1 VGLLFVEEL
10 HPIQTEAK
18 IDFTES
24 EAAMKKIRGAV
35 IGVGYLGTFHAQK
48 IATNSKSEL
57 VAVFDH
63 SPEQSKKVAETLKTN
78 SIQNLEDIAKTVDFV
93 TIAASTMA
101 HYELANFFLSKKIPV
116 LVEKP
121 IAATAELGLQLSEL
135 ADKNKTI
142 FSVGHIERF
151 NPAYEYLKQNFADTK
166 YLELNRLAPFR
177 VRGSDVSVL
186 HDLMIH
192 DMDLVNF
199 IFKQKIKSH
208 MICGHQLIR
217 QTVDDVSLRL
227 ELESGTQIT
236 IQNSRLCPQII
247 RNYRAIQKNCT
258 LFVNTATLEGEF
270 LYSDPS
276 NETLMRTEKIQ
287 IPKVDA
293 LALEIDHFIS
303 AVQGEKVVAIT
314 GYQATEALK
323 QIESYVQELNH

>member
-1 VGLLFVEEL
+1 
-10 HPIQTEAK
+10 
-18 IDFTES
+18 
-24 EAAMKKIRGAV
+24 MKKLRGAV

-48 IATNSKSEL
+48 LAANSKCEL

-63 SPEQSKKVAETLKTN
+63 SAEQSKKVAESLKTN
-78 SIQNLEDIAKTVDFV
+78 SVQNLDEIAKSVDFV
-93 TIAASTMA
+93 TIAASTQA
-101 HYELANFFLSKKIPV
+101 HFELAKFFLEKNIPV

-121 IAATAELGLQLSEL
+121 IAATAELGLKLTEL
-135 ADKNKTI
+135 ANKNKVI
-142 FSVGHIERF
+142 FSVGHVERF
-151 NPAYEYLKQNFADTK
+151 NPAYEYLKQNFNDTK

-199 IFKQKIKSH
+199 IFKQKIKKH
-208 MICGHQLIR
+208 MITGHNLIR
-217 QTVDDVSLRL
+217 STVDDVSLRL
-227 ELESGTQIT
+227 ELESGTQVA

-293 LALEIDHFIS
+293 LGLEIDHFIS
-303 AVQGEKVVAIT
+303 AVLGEKPVAIT
-314 GYQATEALK
+314 AFEATTALQ
-323 QIESYVQELNH
+323 QIEKFVQELSN

>member
-1 VGLLFVEEL
+1 
-10 HPIQTEAK
+10 
-18 IDFTES
+18 
-24 EAAMKKIRGAV
+24 MKKLKGAV

-48 IATNSKSEL
+48 IAANPRTEL

-63 SPEQSKKVAETLKTN
+63 SADQATKVADSLKTKAV
-78 SIQNLEDIAKTVDFV
+78 QNLDEIAKSVDFV
-93 TIAASTMA
+93 TIAASTQA
-101 HYELANFFLSKKIPV
+101 HYELAHFFLNKNIPT

-121 IAATAELGLQLSEL
+121 IAATAELGMKLTEL
-135 ADKNKTI
+135 ADKNKVI

-151 NPAYEYLKQNFADTK
+151 NPAYDYLKQNFSDTK

-177 VRGSDVSVL
+177 IRGSDVSVL

-199 IFKQKIKSH
+199 LFKQKIKSH
-208 MICGHQLIR
+208 MITGHSLIR
-217 QTVDDVSLRL
+217 PTIDDVSLRL
-227 ELESGTQIT
+227 ELESGTQVT

-270 LYSDPS
+270 LYSDS
-276 NETLMRTEKIQ
+276 SHESLVRTEKIQ

-293 LALEIDHFIS
+293 LGLEIDHFIS
-303 AVQGEKVVAIT
+303 AVAGEKPVAIT
-314 GYQATEALK
+314 AIEATLALQ
-323 QIESYVQELNH
+323 QIEKFVQELTR